1 MSNQGQQPPT
11 GGNDRDK
18 NKDELPPESIIIR
31 QVNWAWL
38 WSSLPWILL
47 VAVLYAIGLLDPIF
61 SSIILIIIL
70 VPRFLVWRGTAYII
84 TNDALIYQRGGFFNW
99 KRYRL
104 PWERLA
110 GVRAKNPLFGKGL
123 GYETVDVLLDNRG
136 VANMT
141 YVPTT
146 EHVAELIQQKL
157 DLIKP
162 KEGSTPPADGGDKLK
177 PEGSD
182 KGPKENKDD
191 KDDKA

>member
-1 MSNQGQQPPT
+1 MSNQDQQPPP
-11 GGNDRDK
+11 GGG

-38 WSSLPWILL
+38 WSSLPWILV
-47 VAVLYAIGLLDPIF
+47 VAILWTIGLVDPIF
-61 SSIILIIIL
+61 SSIILIVIL
-70 VPRFLVWRGTAYII
+70 VPRFLVWRGTAYIV
-84 TNDALIYQRGGFFNW
+84 TDDALIYQRGGFFNW

-104 PWERLA
+104 PWTRLT

-123 GYETVDVLLDNRG
+123 GYETIDVLLDNRG

-157 DLIKP
+157 DLVKGKEGDAPKVEGDDKP
-162 KEGSTPPADGGDKLK
+162 KPETPDEGLK
-177 PEGSD
+177 
-182 KGPKENKDD
+182 D
-191 KDDKA
+191 KDNKA